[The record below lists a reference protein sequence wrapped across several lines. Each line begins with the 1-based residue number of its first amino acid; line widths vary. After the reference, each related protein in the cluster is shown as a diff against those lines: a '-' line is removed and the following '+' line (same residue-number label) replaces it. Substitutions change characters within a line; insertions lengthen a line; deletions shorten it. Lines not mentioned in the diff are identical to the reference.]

1 MKPLLILLFT
11 LNCFALSLTQDDNEE
26 LLLRSAEYNLTE
38 SLVAEYEFSK
48 NKFKMSIF
56 LDKETV
62 EFLRNRY
69 PDIQFKVVCYTFNDS
84 RVIDSMEVVVTKD
97 SSKVVHRTFIP
108 TEIGQIMP
116 VCDVTLLNTHKT
128 YQK

>member
-38 SLVAEYEFSK
+38 SLVVEYEFSK

-69 PDIQFKVVCYTFNDS
+69 PDIQFKVVCNTFNDG

-116 VCDVTLLNTHKT
+116 VCDVTLLNTRLIR
-128 YQK
+128 

>member
-1 MKPLLILLFT
+1 MKTLLILLFT

-38 SLVAEYEFSK
+38 SLVVEYEFSK

-69 PDIQFKVVCYTFNDS
+69 PDIQFKVVCNTFNDG

-116 VCDVTLLNTHKT
+116 VCDVTLLNTRLIR
-128 YQK
+128 

>member
-69 PDIQFKVVCYTFNDS
+69 PDIQFKVACNTFNDG
-84 RVIDSMEVVVTKD
+84 RVIDSMEVTVTKN
-97 SSKVVHRTFIP
+97 SSKAIHRTFIP

-116 VCDVTLLNTHKT
+116 VCDVTLLNTRLIR
-128 YQK
+128 

>member
-69 PDIQFKVVCYTFNDS
+69 PDIQFKVACNTFNDG
-84 RVIDSMEVVVTKD
+84 RVIDSMEVTVTKN
-97 SSKVVHRTFIP
+97 SSKAIHRTFIP
-108 TEIGQIMP
+108 TEIGQIIP
-116 VCDVTLLNTHKT
+116 VCDVTLLNTHLIR
-128 YQK
+128 

>member
-38 SLVAEYEFSK
+38 SLVTEYEFSK

-56 LDKETV
+56 LDKEIV

-69 PDIQFKVVCYTFNDS
+69 PDIQFKVVCNTFNDG
-84 RVIDSMEVVVTKD
+84 RVIDSMEVIITKN
-97 SSKVVHRTFIP
+97 SSKAVHRTFIP
-108 TEIGQIMP
+108 TEIGQIIP
-116 VCDVTLLNTHKT
+116 VCDVTLLNTRSIK
-128 YQK
+128 Q

>member
-1 MKPLLILLFT
+1 MKTLLILLFA
-11 LNCFALSLTQDDNEE
+11 LNCFALSLKYSDNEE

-38 SLVAEYEFSK
+38 SLVVEYEFSK

-69 PDIQFKVVCYTFNDS
+69 PDIQFKVVCYTFNDG

-97 SSKVVHRTFIP
+97 NSKAIHRTFTP

-116 VCDVTLLNTHKT
+116 VCDVTLLNTHLIK
-128 YQK
+128 Q

>member
-1 MKPLLILLFT
+1 MKTLLILLFT

-38 SLVAEYEFSK
+38 SLVTEYEFSK

-56 LDKETV
+56 LDKEIV

-69 PDIQFKVVCYTFNDS
+69 PDIQFKVVCNTFNDG
-84 RVIDSMEVVVTKD
+84 RVIDSMEVTVTKN
-97 SSKVVHRTFIP
+97 SSKAIHRTFIP
-108 TEIGQIMP
+108 TEIGQIIP
-116 VCDVTLLNTHKT
+116 VCDVTLLNTRLIR
-128 YQK
+128 